1 MWCRS
6 CNIELTDERCPVCGS
21 CTVEDIPAEIHW
33 CNTCQIPVIQQVSQA
48 DKGVCPICGN
58 KLSYMS
64 TDLRPVFPEERLLL
78 EILLEFT
85 PNSLIGKSVWVDNSR
100 YFIDGKAVS
109 LPNSLFMTADA
120 DAIAEIISKNKAN
133 NDYKFFED
141 VIKRF
146 IVANSSRLNYLK
158 DEACQFVK
166 KEASKFPEENIVI
179 SFSGGKD
186 STATADV
193 VIKSLSNPNLVHI
206 FGDTTLEFPYTIE
219 YAKRYR
225 QDHPHAIFN
234 IAKNNCSDAISNN
247 FKLKKIT
254 FRIFFIII

>member
-6 CNIELTDERCPVCGS
+6 CNIELTDERCPVCGR

-33 CNTCQIPVIQQVSQA
+33 CNTCQIPVIQQISQA

-78 EILLEFT
+78 EILLEFK

-133 NDYKFFED
+133 IDYKFFDD

-158 DEACQFVK
+158 D
-166 KEASKFPEENIVI
+166 KE
-179 SFSGGKD
+179 
-186 STATADV
+186 
-193 VIKSLSNPNLVHI
+193 
-206 FGDTTLEFPYTIE
+206 
-219 YAKRYR
+219 
-225 QDHPHAIFN
+225 
-234 IAKNNCSDAISNN
+234 C
-247 FKLKKIT
+247 
-254 FRIFFIII
+254 